1 MYELR
6 ILFVYKIYTYSRFN
20 ELERVPEVK
29 KWKWRNTSLS
39 ENVKLYVDM
48 FDHGTTIYVFICGGY
63 CIQAIS
69 KLKTLS

>member
-1 MYELR
+1 MNQNEFR
-6 ILFVYKIYTYSRFN
+6 RSRCGN
-20 ELERVPEVK
+20 DEQLLL
-29 KWKWRNTSLS
+29 NTSLS

-48 FDHGTTIYVFICGGY
+48 FDHGTTIYVFICGDY